1 MKTKLNILLSKTSS
15 VPFPDC
21 WPPMSRTH
29 SPTSSR
35 VDPGLFGI
43 TTRLRPGSPSAE
55 ANAPNSPARAHCEG
69 VLLLNKTCG
78 KSTKSGSKHVETI
91 KENGIVM
98 VCRRAICVFQ
108 TLFFWQVFFQ
118 TESSFIIAT
127 HSKQEQQR
135 NGVRTT
141 NTNHVSLSH
150 TIAITW
156 LILDILQKREILA
169 AYKNYFIKQ
178 FTCWFTV
185 EINLW
190 IPGQNM

>member
-1 MKTKLNILLSKTSS
+1 MLPTLISKKMKTNLNILLSKTSS

-29 SPTSSR
+29 SPKSSR

-78 KSTKSGSKHVETI
+78 KSKKSRSKHVENI

-98 VCRRAICVFQ
+98 VCSYMCCPNIIFLASLLPNRVIFCHCDTFQ
-108 TLFFWQVFFQ
+108 T
-118 TESSFIIAT
+118 
-127 HSKQEQQR
+127 
-135 NGVRTT
+135 GTT
-141 NTNHVSLSH
+141 KKWGENNKHKPCF

-156 LILDILQKREILA
+156 LILDILQEREILA
-169 AYKNYFIKQ
+169 AYELQELIH
-178 FTCWFTV
+178 
-185 EINLW
+185 
-190 IPGQNM
+190 